1 MVDKESYVKFMAEV
15 RKASGVESFVPDDSG
30 LVSIRVDN
38 AYNVNFQF
46 VEATGK
52 VFCFV
57 EVFELPRDASKAV
70 YRDLLAGGLFGR
82 DTAGGYFSL
91 EPETETVVYN
101 YSFDLEAAAADVDEF
116 ISTVEK
122 IIQLCDFWAERIKSD
137 LAGGDDA
144 QAGHFSAHGM
154 LMA

>member
-1 MVDKESYVKFMAEV
+1 MTDKDCYIKFLAEV
-15 RKASGVESFVPDDSG
+15 RKASGVEPFVPDDSG
-30 LVSIRVDN
+30 LVSIRVDDT
-38 AYNVNFQF
+38 YNMNFQF
-46 VEATGK
+46 VEATGSIL
-52 VFCFV
+52 CFV

-82 DTAGGYFSL
+82 DTAGGYFAL

-101 YSFDLEAAAADVDEF
+101 YIFDLETAASDVEGF

-137 LAGGDDA
+137 LVGGDDA
-144 QAGHFSAHGM
+144 QIGQFPAHGM

>member
-1 MVDKESYVKFMAEV
+1 MDKDNYVRFMADV

-30 LVSIRVDN
+30 LVSIRVDD

-46 VEATGK
+46 AEATGK
-52 VFCFV
+52 ILCFV
-57 EVFELPRDASKAV
+57 EVFELPRDASKSV

-82 DTAGGYFSL
+82 DTAGGYFAI

-101 YSFDLEAAAADVDEF
+101 YIFDLEAAAADVDEF

-122 IIQLCDFWAERIKSD
+122 IIQLCDFWSERIKSD
-137 LAGGDDA
+137 LVGGDDA
-144 QAGHFSAHGM
+144 QIGQIPAHGV